1 MELSKIKNYE
11 LSKKWK
17 WTSGFLKLI
26 YEKEPL
32 NLEDVKF
39 NEETTN
45 KVLEL
50 LNNSNTNDNKF
61 IKKFILITLKLME
74 ETNVEKE
81 KTLEK
86 YNQLKDK
93 LLSFLKP
100 ETSIVKKLV
109 KFYNNKKNYDEMVGW
124 TNGVNAVNQRK
135 NYHQG
140 NYQSH
145 FIGKDKLS
153 EIPKKNVFFPCVSL
167 VVNT

>member
-1 MELSKIKNYE
+1 
-11 LSKKWK
+11 
-17 WTSGFLKLI
+17 
-26 YEKEPL
+26 
-32 NLEDVKF
+32 
-39 NEETTN
+39 
-45 KVLEL
+45 
-50 LNNSNTNDNKF
+50 
-61 IKKFILITLKLME
+61 ME

-167 VVNT
+167 VDYYLKQEDKYKNLPFDVWIDKGYHNDPWLRFSKKNN